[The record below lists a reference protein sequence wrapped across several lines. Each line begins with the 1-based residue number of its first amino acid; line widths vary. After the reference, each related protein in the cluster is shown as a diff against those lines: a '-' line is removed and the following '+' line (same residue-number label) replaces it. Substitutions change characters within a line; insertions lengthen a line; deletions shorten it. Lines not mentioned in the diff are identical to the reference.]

1 MPGSPGA
8 SSKDRFSHDSPGLF
22 PTLGLPGQAPQGCSP
37 GNREVKGWTETNSI
51 VMSEVTD
58 PVELAK
64 GGRKGWEQAD
74 RNSAWLQ
81 AHVPEIYSQHRGK
94 CICVAGGEPFV
105 ADTPEEVF
113 ARAKASAT
121 RKTKVFSDPLHPESE
136 KRPRIYA
143 TFRTVASL

>member
-1 MPGSPGA
+1 M
-8 SSKDRFSHDSPGLF
+8 K
-22 PTLGLPGQAPQGCSP
+22 
-37 GNREVKGWTETNSI
+37 ETNSI

-64 GGRKGWEQAD
+64 AHKRWEQVD

-94 CICVAGGEPFV
+94 SICVAGEELFV

-113 ARAKASAT
+113 AKAKAA
-121 RKTKVFSDPLHPESE
+121 HPEDEGALCRYIPKE
-136 KRPRIYA
+136 KVPRIYA
-143 TFRTVASL
+143 NSRTVAAL